1 MRRFTV
7 CAKVVHRLSVIH
19 KIYLNIDNITVGVF
33 RENMNEVKVLAQ
45 ATVSNVVC
53 GFDCLGFALDGP
65 CDEMTVR
72 KIRERTVRII
82 NHDDYGL
89 PTDAARNV
97 AGVALNA
104 LIAAAGLDH
113 GFEVEITKNIK
124 PGSGIGSS
132 AASACGAVVA
142 ANRLLDDRFS
152 KLELVDLA
160 MAGEM
165 LASGSRHADNL
176 APCIFGGFTLVRSTD
191 PLDIVSIDF
200 PPLFAIVIHPQI
212 EIKTSEARA
221 MLPKQVLL
229 VDAIRNWSNLGSLVA
244 ALARGDYG
252 LISRSLEDT
261 IVEPVRKSLIP
272 KFDEIKSASI
282 AAGALGGGISG
293 SGPSVFMLSETLDA
307 AEKVE
312 SAMRYVYNP
321 TGIAYHTYV
330 SRIHP
335 DGIRFV

>member
-1 MRRFTV
+1 MQEI
-7 CAKVVHRLSVIH
+7 KIH
-19 KIYLNIDNITVGVF
+19 
-33 RENMNEVKVLAQ
+33 AP

-53 GFDCLGFALDGP
+53 GFDCLGFALSEP
-65 CDEMTVR
+65 YDEMTVR
-72 KIRERTVRII
+72 RIKEQTVHIS

-89 PTDAARNV
+89 PTDPDRNV

-104 LIAAAGLDH
+104 LLAAAGLDH

-152 KLELVDLA
+152 KVELVEFA

-176 APCIFGGFTLVRSTD
+176 APCIYGGFTLVRSTE
-191 PLDIVSIDF
+191 PLDIVMLDF
-200 PPLFAIVIHPQI
+200 LPLFATVIHPQI

-221 MLPKQVLL
+221 ILPQQVPLA
-229 VDAIRNWSNLGSLVA
+229 DAIRNWSNLGALVA
-244 ALARGDYG
+244 ALAKGDYS
-252 LISRSLEDT
+252 LLARSMEDM

-272 KFDEIKSASI
+272 KFDEVKAASLD
-282 AAGALGGGISG
+282 AGAIGGGISG
-293 SGPSVFMLSETLDA
+293 SGPSVFMLRETEA
-307 AEKVE
+307 RPRK
-312 SAMRYVYNP
+312 
-321 TGIAYHTYV
+321 
-330 SRIHP
+330 
-335 DGIRFV
+335 

>member
-1 MRRFTV
+1 MQEI
-7 CAKVVHRLSVIH
+7 KIH
-19 KIYLNIDNITVGVF
+19 
-33 RENMNEVKVLAQ
+33 AP

-53 GFDCLGFALDGP
+53 GFDCLGFALSEP
-65 CDEMTVR
+65 YDEMTVR
-72 KIRERTVRII
+72 RIKEQTVRIS

-89 PTDAARNV
+89 PTDPAKNV

-104 LIAAAGLDH
+104 LIAGAGLDH

-152 KLELVDLA
+152 KVELVEFA

-165 LASGSRHADNL
+165 VASGSRHADNL
-176 APCIFGGFTLVRSTD
+176 APCIYGGFTLVRSID
-191 PLDIVSIDF
+191 PLDIVSLDF
-200 PPLFAIVIHPQI
+200 LPLFATVIHPQI

-221 MLPKQVLL
+221 ILPKQVPLA
-229 VDAIRNWSNLGSLVA
+229 DAIRNWSNLGALVA
-244 ALARGDYG
+244 ALAKGDHG
-252 LISRSLEDT
+252 LISRSMEDT
-261 IVEPVRKSLIP
+261 IIEPVRKSLIP
-272 KFDEIKSASI
+272 KFDEVKAASL

-293 SGPSVFMLSETLDA
+293 SGPSVFMLSETEADA
-307 AEKVE
+307 ESVE
-312 SAMRYVYNP
+312 RAMRYVYNP
-321 TGIAYHTYV
+321 TGIAYNTYV

-335 DGIRFV
+335 DGVRFV